1 MFLKLTAVAQKSGM
15 PVSRLWSG
23 LVAFLRARRQRA
35 RDRRALSR
43 MNDHMLRDIGLTHSI
58 YSPRD
63 RAR

>member
-15 PVSRLWSG
+15 PVNRLWLG
-23 LVAFLRARRQRA
+23 LVAFLRARRQQA
-35 RDRRALSR
+35 RDRRAISR
-43 MNDHMLRDIGLTHSI
+43 MNDHMLRDIGLTQSV

>member
-1 MFLKLTAVAQKSGM
+1 MYLKLTAVAQKSGM

>member
-23 LVAFLRARRQRA
+23 LVAFLRARRHRA

>member
-15 PVSRLWSG
+15 PLSRLWSG
-23 LVAFLRARRQRA
+23 LVAFISTRRQRA

>member
-1 MFLKLTAVAQKSGM
+1 MLLKLTAVAQKSSL

-23 LVAFLRARRQRA
+23 VVAFISARRQRA

-43 MNDHMLRDIGLTHSI
+43 MNQHMLRDIGLSHFVCH
-58 YSPRD
+58 PVD

>member
-15 PVSRLWSG
+15 PASRLWSG